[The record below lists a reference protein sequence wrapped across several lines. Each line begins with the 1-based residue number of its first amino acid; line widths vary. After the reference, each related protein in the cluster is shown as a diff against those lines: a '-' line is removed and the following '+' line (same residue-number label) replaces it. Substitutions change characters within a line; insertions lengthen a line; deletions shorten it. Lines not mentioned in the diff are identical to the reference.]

1 MQKIYTTKYIN
12 IISFVITAIT
22 FLIINIIC
30 NLAKNPSIFQT
41 GLKDTVKIEFDDNS
55 ENQNSSSK
63 EEVNKTQN
71 ENKTAETSANNQN
84 KSDIDQKNWYLKI
97 PRIFLEAEISEGT
110 SKETM
115 NKYIGHFE
123 DTQKKEGNIC
133 LAAHNRGY
141 PVNYFQNLKLLKKGD
156 KIQYKFEDFKKEYEV
171 SENYIIKDTDWT
183 CMERTEENTITL
195 ITCIENEPEY
205 RRCVKGIEI
214 KSNKQ
219 K

>member
-133 LAAHNRGY
+133 LAAHNTSKY
-141 PVNYFQNLKLLKKGD
+141 WAKLHTLKKGD
-156 KIQYKFEDFKKEYEV
+156 KIIYTSFLGTKEYSV
-171 SENYIIKDTDWT
+171 TDMLQISETDWT
-183 CMERTEENTITL
+183 KLSNTTENMLTL
-195 ITCIENEPEY
+195 LT
-205 RRCVKGIEI
+205 CVKGKPTERVCV
-214 KSNKQ
+214 Q
-219 K
+219 ALETD